1 MAYDQGVMD
10 KRQSESQPWY
20 TAPWF
25 KWGAIV
31 LFVLWLF
38 YGLSAYYVVQKP
50 LTAAQVTTLVQHKDL
65 WQQLPVS
72 ATAVGRSLLEVLVAL
87 WLTAVALGIGL
98 WLLTWLRLPS
108 PSALETALYA
118 VGLGFGVMGLL
129 VLWVGLAGWLNTA
142 VLYALTLL
150 LTVVAL
156 PPVIPFLR
164 RLRIS
169 PLPRTFTIFLA
180 FVMGLALFKALL
192 PPNDWDGLFYHLK
205 GPKLYLETGQIVGG
219 IDIPHLNFPFLFEML
234 FLLAMGLRSDVAA
247 KLLHFVFIFLLGGLV
262 YTIARD
268 RLQLK
273 QGWTALLFLFS
284 MPMILTLGTQAYNDL
299 ALAFYQVAAL
309 LALFN
314 WQDKASSSSRSVTE
328 AKEVGPEKQP
338 GHASWLVLSGA
349 LCGLAMGLKYTSFVT
364 PLTLA
369 ILVGWDFRKAWRAGI
384 RPLLLIAT
392 PAAILALPWYLKSLL
407 FTGNPVYPFLFGGQF
422 WDDFRTRAYAGP
434 GTGIGL
440 DPIALLRLPHDLTL
454 GLKDASGDG
463 QTGPFFLI
471 FLPLI
476 LVYLITRLGRR
487 APRPYV
493 ALLLFALCQ
502 YLFWMVGVIAS
513 AGLWQTRLM
522 LPAFVAL
529 CPVLAW
535 LLADLARFDHPQ
547 FSLRRFVGLVIA
559 FALVLNLM
567 AQVTNWLAAAPHR
580 YVLGPD
586 SREDVLGRLP
596 ATSAHIAAMQGINTL
611 LPERAVV
618 VFLYEPRS
626 YYCNRDCRPDS
637 ILDTLGHLEYLYG
650 DAAAIAQAWQAGGV
664 THVLLFDAGY
674 HFLVE
679 TKNAAVLPQNAALLE
694 TLRQGYLEPVAA
706 WEGTY
711 SLYALKR

>member
-1 MAYDQGVMD
+1 MAYDQNVMD
-10 KRQSESQPWY
+10 NRQSVNQPRY
-20 TAPWF
+20 LASWF

-31 LFVLWLF
+31 LFILWLF

-50 LTAAQVTTLVQHKDL
+50 LTTAQVTTLVQHKDL

-72 ATAVGRSLLEVLVAL
+72 ATAVGRSLLDIVVAL

-98 WLLTWLRLPS
+98 WLLTWLRLPL

-129 VLWVGLAGWLNTA
+129 VLLVGLAGWLDTA

-150 LTVVAL
+150 LTAAAL
-156 PPVIPFLR
+156 PKVIPFLR
-164 RLRIS
+164 RLRVS
-169 PLPRTFTIFLA
+169 PLPRVFTLFLA
-180 FVMGLALFKALL
+180 FMVGLALFKALL

-205 GPKLYLETGQIVGG
+205 GPKLYLEAGQIIAG

-234 FLLAMGLRSDVAA
+234 FLLAMGLRGDVAA
-247 KLLHFVFIFLLGGLV
+247 KLLHFVFMFLLGGLV
-262 YTIARD
+262 YILARD
-268 RLQLK
+268 QLQLK
-273 QGWTALLFLFS
+273 QGWPAILFLFS
-284 MPMILTLGTQAYNDL
+284 MPMVLTLGTQAYNDL

-314 WQDKASSSSRSVTE
+314 WQNEASSPGRSVTG
-328 AKEVGPEKQP
+328 AKEGQPEKQP
-338 GHASWLVLSGA
+338 GHASWLMLSGA

-369 ILVGWDFRKAWRAGI
+369 VLVAWDFRKAWRAGI
-384 RPLLLIAT
+384 RPLFLIAI
-392 PAAILALPWYLKSLL
+392 PAAMTAVPWYLKNLI

-434 GTGIGL
+434 GTGLGL

-476 LVYLITRLGRR
+476 LVYAVTRWRR
-487 APRPYV
+487 RVPRPY
-493 ALLLFALCQ
+493 AGLLLFALGQ
-502 YLFWMVGVIAS
+502 YLFWMMGVIAS

-559 FALVLNLM
+559 FALVLNLV
-567 AQVTNWLAAAPHR
+567 AQLAAWLAAAPHT

-596 ATSAHIAAMQGINTL
+596 ATSAHIAAMQSINTL
-611 LPERAVV
+611 LPDKAVV

-650 DAAAIAQAWQAGGV
+650 DAETIAQAWQAMGV

-674 HFLVE
+674 RFLVD
-679 TKNAAVLPQNAALLE
+679 TKNTAVLPQNTALLE
-694 TLRQGYLEPVAA
+694 TLHQGHLEPLAV
-706 WEGTY
+706 WEGAY
-711 SLYALKR
+711 SLYILK